1 MTQTPLLIPR
11 FHGHEI
17 LVPEG
22 WPKPKGYANAILA
35 SGRLLV
41 LGGQIGWD
49 ESGALATGMTAQIK
63 QALLNIARL
72 LAEADSGP
80 EALVRLTWY
89 VTDIEEYSRNLK
101 EIGAAYRSV
110 LGYFYPAMTLVQI
123 TRLGDPTALV
133 EIEATA
139 VIPG

>member
-1 MTQTPLLIPR
+1 MTDTPLLIPR
-11 FHGHEI
+11 FQGHEI

-22 WPKPKGYANAILA
+22 WPKPEGYANGILA

-41 LGGQIGWD
+41 SGAQLGWD
-49 ESGALATGMTAQIK
+49 ERGTLAAGMTAQIK
-63 QALLNIARL
+63 QALLNVARL

-89 VTDIEEYSRNLK
+89 VTDIEEYARNLK

-123 TRLGDPTALV
+123 TRLMDPQALV
-133 EIEATA
+133 AIEATA
-139 VIPG
+139 VIPS

>member
-1 MTQTPLLIPR
+1 MTDTPPLIPR
-11 FHGHEI
+11 FQGHEI
-17 LVPEG
+17 LVPDG
-22 WPKPKGYANAILA
+22 WPRPEGCANGILA

-49 ESGALATGMTAQIK
+49 ERGTLAAGMTAQIK
-63 QALLNIARL
+63 QTLLNIARL

-89 VTDIEEYSRNLK
+89 VTDIEEYSRNLR

-123 TRLGDPTALV
+123 TRLVDPRALV

-139 VIPG
+139 VIPD